1 MIGALSTLVSAMIRT
16 SITGSSAFLGALLLN
31 GCAASPENNQAQKG
45 SPQVPQA
52 QFTLTAEKTHSRFS
66 RTIPPVLRV
75 PSGAVV
81 ALETPEVT
89 AGQLK
94 ETSTAADL
102 KKLNFDPIH
111 PLTGPIFVEG
121 AAPGDVLAVTVHK

>member
-1 MIGALSTLVSAMIRT
+1 MTRIATTSACA
-16 SITGSSAFLGALLLN
+16 SFALLC
-31 GCAASPENNQAQKG
+31 GCAASPESSQVQKG
-45 SPQVPQA
+45 AQVPQA
-52 QFTLTAEKTHSRFS
+52 QFTLTADKTHSRFS

-94 ETSTAADL
+94 PTSVSADL